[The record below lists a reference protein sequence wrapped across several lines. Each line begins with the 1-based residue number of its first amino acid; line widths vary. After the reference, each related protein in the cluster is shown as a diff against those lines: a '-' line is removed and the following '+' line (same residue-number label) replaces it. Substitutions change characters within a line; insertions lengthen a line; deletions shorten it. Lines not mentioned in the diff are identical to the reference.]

1 VLGAAIAVAAAMATP
16 AAAGAGSQQD
26 QPAGEIGVTEDAIRI
41 AVIADVDNPVR
52 PGLFEGSVEG
62 VRAAAEYI
70 NDHGG
75 LAGRNVEV
83 DFIDSHLSADDA
95 RDAIIRACE
104 QDFALVGTTALF
116 MNNIEPM
123 VSCVDAAGNA
133 TGIPDIPEFQT
144 EIAHQCSPVSYPVIV
159 VGIDCNTVDDPKP
172 RFTVRMGQIDY
183 FKRRFKDLHGPFI
196 LAGDLK
202 STVNAFL
209 PTVTAVQKAGVKSDG
224 EVRVSGLDPQ
234 AAYTPIVQQIKQ
246 DGSSYVGF
254 GVDYRADVFL
264 RREAALQSATSVKVW
279 DCTLACYDARLIEEG
294 GDDVEGQFTNM
305 PFIPFE
311 DANQNKQISR
321 YLNAVGGIE
330 NASAFSVQG
339 WLSTLLFRDVVE
351 RVVEADGEDGLTRA
365 RFLEEIGNYHDFD
378 ADGLVGPTDIGGR
391 KVSQCFVV
399 MEVKNGKWTRAF
411 PKKKG
416 TLSCEGRLTSVRVDL
431 E

>member
-1 VLGAAIAVAAAMATP
+1 MVIP
-16 AAAGAGSQQD
+16 AAAGANSQQD
-26 QPAGEIGVTEDAIRI
+26 QAAGEIGVTDDTIRI
-41 AVIADVDNPVR
+41 AVIADVENPIR

-62 VRAAAEYI
+62 VRAAADYI

-75 LAGRNVEV
+75 LAGRNLEV

-95 RDAIIRACE
+95 RNAIISACE

-116 MNNIEPM
+116 MNNIDPM
-123 VSCVDAAGNA
+123 VECVDQAGNA

-159 VGIDCNTVDDPKP
+159 VGIDCSTKTDPEP
-172 RFTVRMGQIDY
+172 RFQVRMGHIDY
-183 FKRRFKDLHGPFI
+183 YKRRFKDLHGPFI

-209 PTVTAVQKAGVKSDG
+209 PTVTATQKAGVKSDG
-224 EVRVSGLDPQ
+224 EIKISGLATQ
-234 AAYTPIVQQIKQ
+234 AEYTPIVQQIKE

-254 GVDYRADVFL
+254 GVDYVADVRM
-264 RREAALQSATSVKVW
+264 RREAALQGATGVKVW

-294 GDDVEGQFTNM
+294 GDDVEGQFTNV
-305 PFIPFE
+305 PFVPFE
-311 DANQNKQISR
+311 EAKDNKQVAR
-321 YLNAVGGIE
+321 YLRAVGGID

-339 WLSTLLFRDVVE
+339 WLSTILFRDVVNA
-351 RVVEADGEDGLTRA
+351 VVEAHGEDGLTRE
-365 RFLEEIGNYHDFD
+365 RFLEEIAKIHDFD
-378 ADGLVGPTDIGGR
+378 ADGLIGPTDIGAR
-391 KVSQCFVV
+391 KIAECFAVL
-399 MEVKNGKWTRAF
+399 EVKNGKWTRAF

-416 TLSCEGRLTSVRVDL
+416 TLSCAGRLTSVRVDL